1 MAKAVGFIETT
12 GYEIFG
18 TPSEP
23 VLEAMLGFADAE
35 GVPLQVQHD
44 YVGGYLRPGG

>member
-1 MAKAVGFIETT
+1 MGSL
-12 GYEIFG
+12 
-18 TPSEP
+18 TPWSAMPIAIAGVISERT
-23 VLEAMLGFADAE
+23 DAE